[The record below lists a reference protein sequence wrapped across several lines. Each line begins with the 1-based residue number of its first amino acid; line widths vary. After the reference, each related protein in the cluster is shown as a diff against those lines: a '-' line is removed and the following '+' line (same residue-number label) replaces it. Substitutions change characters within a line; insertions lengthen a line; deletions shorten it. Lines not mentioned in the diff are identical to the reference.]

1 MYTSTSHMHGGGI
14 MDMVYIYICVHTLY
28 MCACAYVYNTPHLH
42 GGEIMDM
49 VGEASICIRLMLF
62 APCAS
67 S

>member
-1 MYTSTSHMHGGGI
+1 MRGGGI
-14 MDMVYIYICVHTLY
+14 MDTVFIYIYIHILY

-42 GGEIMDM
+42 GGEVMDM
-49 VGEASICIRLMLF
+49 VDEASICIRLMSF

>member
-1 MYTSTSHMHGGGI
+1 